1 MTHALTTA
9 AIPAPTPMHASSLS
23 PPELAAHRQAIA
35 FEVRTVL
42 SAYFQPHES
51 EEIRASQLAW
61 WCDELQDWHREQIV
75 WALRKWNREHPRHR
89 PTPGD
94 IATICKAERGRRH
107 AAPGGIITPL
117 RPILGRQRWRTHHQE
132 RRGHIYESQHAS
144 ACHEYLLL
152 MS

>member
-1 MTHALTTA
+1 M
-9 AIPAPTPMHASSLS
+9 
-23 PPELAAHRQAIA
+23 
-35 FEVRTVL
+35 RTVL

-107 AAPGGIITPL
+107 AEAVKLAASVCEPERERVSPDAAAEIL
-117 RPILGRQRWRTHHQE
+117 RAAGVGVKRP
-132 RRGHIYESQHAS
+132 
-144 ACHEYLLL
+144 
-152 MS
+152 